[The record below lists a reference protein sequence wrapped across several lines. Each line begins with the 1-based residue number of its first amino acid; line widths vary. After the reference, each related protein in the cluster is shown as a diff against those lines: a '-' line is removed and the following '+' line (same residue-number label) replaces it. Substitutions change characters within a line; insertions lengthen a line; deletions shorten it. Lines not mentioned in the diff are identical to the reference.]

1 MNHNFQKDHS
11 KRIKFEQIWRWNIT
25 KITCCTCESHTEKKW
40 RRHTH
45 ARTSKHTG
53 TSLRLP
59 LPHSSDISNVSKFNS
74 PWSDYSTW
82 IILISSQT
90 LWMNVPSIDHTRILS
105 LTHTHTR
112 AREPLTFILYRRFNA
127 HQADSMEPMPLNEHS
142 DTEKTSKPN
151 RVIRCDVMRCSEE
164 NGEIGS
170 EQTSTRQLCMMS
182 CCYLF
187 IYL

>member
-1 MNHNFQKDHS
+1 MKVKYHKNNMLYMWVAHRKEMTQTH
-11 KRIKFEQIWRWNIT
+11 
-25 KITCCTCESHTEKKW
+25 TCTHIQAH
-40 RRHTH
+40 RHV
-45 ARTSKHTG
+45 TS
-53 TSLRLP
+53 P
-59 LPHSSDISNVSKFNS
+59 P
-74 PWSDYSTW
+74 P
-82 IILISSQT
+82 
-90 LWMNVPSIDHTRILS
+90 PS
-105 LTHTHTR
+105 LTYRMYRNLIRPEVTIVLELFWFHHKRFGWMFQVLIIHAFSLSHTHTR

-127 HQADSMEPMPLNEHS
+127 HQADSMELMPLNEHS